1 MGSPGAV
8 ARGGRG
14 LEDGVGDGGGQEG
27 VSGGDGDGGDG
38 DTTGEKKVGPPTKP
52 APESTGVE

>member
-1 MGSPGAV
+1 MGGPGAV

-14 LEDGVGDGGGQEG
+14 LEDGVGEGGGQEG

-38 DTTGEKKVGPPTKP
+38 DTTGEKDVGPPTKP
-52 APESTGVE
+52 APESVE

>member
-1 MGSPGAV
+1 MGGEGAE

-38 DTTGEKKVGPPTKP
+38 DTTGEKKFGPPTKP
-52 APESTGVE
+52 APESTRVE